1 MKILRPVLVIFLI
14 LFLLKGFA
22 QEKGKVTYKYKKF
35 QEFDLETLSVEGEV
49 GSPGDLSA
57 ESRFQRAFKN
67 KLPLRK
73 NFNPEIRRSVEVI
86 R

>member
-1 MKILRPVLVIFLI
+1 MKFFIISIII
-14 LFLLKGFA
+14 LFSLQVFS
-22 QEKGKVTYKYKKF
+22 KGKIIYKYKKF
-35 QEFDLETLSVEGEV
+35 QEFDLEGLDVKGEV
-49 GSPGDLSA
+49 GAPNDLSLD
-57 ESRFQRAFKN
+57 SRFKRKFKN